1 MIGVYKITDE
11 GEKPVY
17 KTDDVA
23 RATDYKAALET
34 INQDD
39 EYTCRI
45 MGGNE

>member
-11 GEKPVY
+11 GEKLVY
-17 KTDDVA
+17 KTDDSA

-34 INQDD
+34 IDQES

-45 MGGNE
+45 IEANK

>member
-11 GEKPVY
+11 GQKLVY
-17 KTDDVA
+17 KTDDAA

-34 INQDD
+34 IDQES

-45 MGGNE
+45 IGKKE

>member
-11 GEKPVY
+11 DKKLVY

-34 INQDD
+34 IDQQS

-45 MGGNE
+45 IEGKE